1 MPSVVAFVP
10 ARAGSER
17 VPGKNVRRLAG
28 HPLLAYAIA
37 TARESGIAERIVCST
52 DSEEIADVARW
63 YGADV
68 PFLRPSEYATSTSPD
83 IEWLTYTLAEL
94 SERYDLF
101 ALVRA
106 TNPFRGP
113 GVLRRGLEQLLATPQ
128 ADSIRAVELVKQHPG
143 KMWVLEGQ
151 TMRPLLE
158 QSGLESAWHAGQ
170 YQALPQVYVQNSAL
184 EIAWT
189 RVVAETGT
197 REGRVLAPYLTE
209 GLEGFN
215 VDDEEDW
222 ARAEALVASGA
233 ASLPPVDR
241 DPYPAAR

>member
-10 ARAGSER
+10 ERAGSER

-113 GVLRRGLEQLLATPQ
+113 DVLRRGLERLLAAPQ

-233 ASLPPVDR
+233 ATLPAIDR